1 MGASDLQEFIDQVA
15 RLISSSRRYEGETLS
30 VYAVVN
36 PQAGFLSHRRR
47 LRRAIESVRRHLGQ
61 MHVSGA
67 PVQTRIAVTEY
78 SGHARVL
85 AERAE
90 QYLTGCSSPL
100 LLSAGGD
107 GTHRDILSGVLS
119 SGLQSPV
126 YRLPAGTG
134 NDSADAPTMDAA
146 FERASELAVQT
157 PQAAIEARSS
167 DGAVYHAFNVA
178 SFGLDAVIS
187 GVTNRLKGSHL
198 PGNMY
203 TLVAD
208 IATLLYVPLIGIP
221 PARIVWREGPVQH
234 EVAGKFALAAMGAG
248 GNRRY
253 GGGKPILPDHRN
265 LCIIR
270 LPPLIQRISLK
281 KQVYYGTHLDR
292 TEVIPA
298 TAEALTI
305 YSDERLP
312 FQFDGE
318 MVWIEPEAF
327 PVHMT
332 VIPDAWLSVQP
343 AQKS

>member
-1 MGASDLQEFIDQVA
+1 MVEQYWQEFIREVA
-15 RLISSSRRYEGETLS
+15 RLISSSRRYRGEPLS

-36 PQAGFLSHRRR
+36 PHAGFLSRQRR
-47 LRRAIESVRRHLGQ
+47 LRRAIAVLRQRIGE
-61 MHVSGA
+61 A
-67 PVQTRIAVTEY
+67 PVAPAPVDTRIALTEY
-78 SGHARVL
+78 SGHARQL
-85 AERAE
+85 AERAGE
-90 QYLTGCSSPL
+90 YLAGRSAPL

-107 GTHRDILSGVLS
+107 GTHRDLLSGVLAC
-119 SGLQSPV
+119 GLQSPV

-134 NDSADAPTMDAA
+134 NDSADAPTMAAA
-146 FERASELAVQT
+146 FERASDLAVQT
-157 PQAAIEARSS
+157 PQAAIEARTS
-167 DGAVYHAFNVA
+167 DGAVYHAFNIA
-178 SFGLDAVIS
+178 SFGLDAIIS
-187 GVTNRLKGSHL
+187 GITNRLKGTHL

-208 IATLLYVPLIGIP
+208 LATLLYVPLVGIP

-234 EVAGKFALAAMGAG
+234 EATGQFALAAIGAG

-265 LCIIR
+265 LCVIR
-270 LPPLIQRISLK
+270 LPSLIQRISLK
-281 KQVYYGTHLDR
+281 KQVYYGTHLQR
-292 TEVIPA
+292 PEVIPGV
-298 TAEALTI
+298 AESLTI

-332 VIPDAWLSVQP
+332 IIREAWLSVQP